1 MQEEGDVG
9 VGELS
14 RQVRDVLVRFEGL
27 ATRLDGQFVR
37 EDNFKLYQRLVDQA
51 ILSLQN
57 AVKELASLETVKNL
71 RFEVEG
77 KASRGQV
84 AGLEE
89 DIKELQDDKKW
100 LVRLIVGFIVM
111 GVLAAVIVIPKLG
124 A

>member
-1 MQEEGDVG
+1 MPDSEIG

-37 EDNFKLYQRLVDQA
+37 DDNFRLYQRLVDQA
-51 ILSLQN
+51 IASLQK
-57 AVKELASLETVKNL
+57 AVQELASLEMVKNL
-71 RFEVEG
+71 KTEVDA
-77 KASRGQV
+77 KASKGQV

-100 LVRLIVGFIVM
+100 LIRLIVGFIVM
-111 GVLAAVIVIPKLG
+111 GVLTAVIVIPKLG
-124 A
+124 V